1 MTNKLIIKE
10 NMGGLLSI
18 YNSICE
24 KRQNLID
31 KLIKKDIKDEEELK
45 SIIKRIARLDKDLE
59 ECSKGIFDKARQQLN
74 RDQKL

>member
-1 MTNKLIIKE
+1 
-10 NMGGLLSI
+10 MGGLLSI

-59 ECSKGIFDKARQQLN
+59 EFSKGIFDKARQQLN